1 MPPEACLVAKAPA
14 VGPSWPNCPHCQGII
29 DALPFYVLL
38 VDENHRIL
46 SANQKVT
53 DTYGPKASCGAFCPR
68 VIHGVDVFA
77 GCPLERAVVEARPIE
92 IEYRDPE
99 SARWWASAIYPTE
112 FNAETGARVY
122 LHFARDISEEKRV
135 AAELSRSLEHHQ
147 ALAQLLQRLNA
158 SGSAEQCLDA
168 LLDVTLG
175 LSWMGLGKRAMAFL
189 LEGGTLALV
198 ACRNVDPAAQA
209 RCRRVPRGE
218 CVCGRAAETARPL
231 FLSRAELAR
240 ADLGHLGEADHG
252 HASMP
257 LTHEGRVLGV
267 ATFYLEADQHLD
279 GHQTSFLKAAAGVAA
294 ATIAEQLSR
303 REARDAQERANV
315 LERKL
320 LERVL
325 ETQEDERKRLARD
338 LHDDLGQ
345 ALSVLLL
352 ELASSSPGALSPE
365 FRDHLAES
373 LRELTGKVYGLSRN
387 LRPAILDDLGLD
399 SAIAHYIAGLSERM
413 GLSVDYQ
420 FVCPPGLDS
429 RLPSGVELT
438 LYRVTQEALSN
449 VARHAGAS
457 RASVI
462 VLRGQN
468 EATLVVEDDGRG
480 FDVKA
485 IRNLQGPGGLGLT
498 GMQERLE
505 LVNGKLVID
514 SIPGQGTS
522 IKATIPL
529 GP

>member
-1 MPPEACLVAKAPA
+1 
-14 VGPSWPNCPHCQGII
+14 
-29 DALPFYVLL
+29 
-38 VDENHRIL
+38 
-46 SANQKVT
+46 
-53 DTYGPKASCGAFCPR
+53 
-68 VIHGVDVFA
+68 VF
-77 GCPLERAVVEARPIE
+77 
-92 IEYRDPE
+92 
-99 SARWWASAIYPTE
+99 
-112 FNAETGARVY
+112 
-122 LHFARDISEEKRV
+122 LHFARDITEEKRV
-135 AAELSRSLEHHQ
+135 QAELSRSLEHHR

-158 SGSAEQCLDA
+158 AGSAEQCLDA
-168 LLDVTLG
+168 LLDVALG
-175 LSWMGLGKRAMAFL
+175 LSWMGLGKRALGFL
-189 LEGGTLALV
+189 LEGGTLVLT

-218 CVCGRAAETARPL
+218 CVCGRAAETARPII
-231 FLSRAELAR
+231 LSSGELR
-240 ADLGHLGEADHG
+240 TPQFGHLGQSDHG

-257 LTHEGRVLGV
+257 LLHEGKVLGV
-267 ATFYLEADQHLD
+267 ATFYLEPEQQLD
-279 GHQTSFLKAAAGVAA
+279 DHQTSFLKAATGVAA
-294 ATIAEQLSR
+294 ATIAEHLSR
-303 REARDAQERANV
+303 QQAREAQERANA

-325 ETQEDERKRLARD
+325 ETQEEERKRLARD

-352 ELASSSPGALSPE
+352 ELASSSPGALLPE

-399 SAIAHYIAGLSERM
+399 SAIAHYVAGLSERM
-413 GLSVDYQ
+413 GLNVDYQ
-420 FVCPPGLDS
+420 YVCPPELDS

-438 LYRVTQEALSN
+438 LYRITQEALSN

-462 VLRGQN
+462 VLRGQT
-468 EATLVVEDDGRG
+468 EATLLVEDDGRG

-485 IRNLQGPGGLGLT
+485 TRNQQGPGGLGLT

-505 LVNGKLVID
+505 LVRGKLLID
-514 SIPGQGTS
+514 SVPGQGTS

-529 GP
+529 AP